1 MKKTNRILTVA
12 LYSMKKKS
20 TSEYMFKD
28 SEYDMKEC
36 TKMFDI
42 SCNLSCFNKKK
53 TEESLSVHSL
63 LGRKIIKEEH
73 INKI

>member
-1 MKKTNRILTVA
+1 
-12 LYSMKKKS
+12 
-20 TSEYMFKD
+20 MFKD
-28 SEYDMKEC
+28 SEYAMKKC
-36 TKMFDI
+36 TKMFYI

-63 LGRKIIKEEH
+63 LGRKMIKEEH